1 MPITFEHP
9 GWLLLVLLVIPIWIL
24 SWSSRGG
31 LSPLRTSIVV
41 ALRTLLVLVL
51 AFTLAQPAWE
61 QEGEGVTVAV
71 VLDRSR
77 SVPQPLLERAVAYLQ
92 AAAEGPGRQAGDR
105 IAVVQVGLDAV
116 PTAMPDTMSIIDL
129 SGEPADLSETNLF
142 RGVELAK
149 GLLPQE
155 TANRILLVSDGNET
169 RGSILAAADLARH
182 SRVPIDV
189 LPLEYTHANEVLVDR
204 MLAPARVR
212 QGQAVELTVVLQS
225 QGRATGRLFLLR
237 NGQPMGANGGS
248 GISLSL
254 SGGTHVER
262 VTVDLQGAGP
272 QQFEAVF
279 EADAPSMD
287 ALTRNNRAT
296 AVTFVHGSG
305 SVLIVAEDI
314 AEASALQQAMK
325 QVGIDT
331 EIRAP
336 SSLGS
341 GLVPLLAWD
350 AIVLANVPR
359 WSFTGQQVEA
369 LRVYVHDTG
378 GGLVMTGGPQSFGAG
393 GWIDSPLADA
403 LPVKL
408 DPPANRQILQGAL
421 AMIVHSCEMPQGN
434 YWGQKVAEA
443 AIEALSSLDMVG
455 IVEFV
460 NGTGTV
466 WALPMQ
472 VVGDKLAA
480 MAATR
485 QLRFGD
491 MPEFAP
497 AMQMALQGLQ
507 GVEAG
512 NKHVIIISDGD
523 PQPPT
528 QSLLNAYVDSKITC
542 TTVLVGPH
550 VPTARGTMQ
559 TVAHVTG
566 GEFYIVEDPATLPQ
580 IFIKEAQLVVRSLIQ
595 EGQYQPQRTSALP
608 GPVSGFDSVPMVQG
622 FDLTAA
628 REGLA
633 QTTFTITT
641 DRGTDPLYAWWNFGL
656 GRSIAF
662 TCDIT
667 GRWGADWVGWSS
679 FPSFWEQSLRW
690 VMRPATP
697 SEFMLNTREEEG
709 DVVVELEALEADA
722 GFLNFLQTR
731 ASVIG
736 PSGEVDS
743 LDLQQVGP
751 GRYQGRFRPDATGS
765 HVVNVHFASPSEQ
778 GGVASGNIQ
787 AAVNRSYS
795 DEYRRQTHNAAL
807 LRRVAG
813 ETGGRVLSLDDAV
826 LPNLFDRT
834 QLDVPR
840 SEQPAWAILA
850 IIAAAILI
858 LDVAVRRLA
867 VDGHWMRSL
876 ATDVSTRRGSPSGA
890 ATSLA
895 TWRRTRRSQSR
906 TSKQSTP
913 PKAPTPSISSAPVE
927 PAEPVEPEVD
937 ESTMDMTSR
946 LKAARDRARRQHE
959 EGDGS

>member
-1 MPITFEHP
+1 MPILFEHP
-9 GWLLLVLLVIPIWIL
+9 GWLLLMLLVIPIWIL

-31 LSPLRTSIVV
+31 LSPIRTAIVVLLRTV
-41 ALRTLLVLVL
+41 LVLVL
-51 AFTLAQPAWE
+51 SITLAQPAWE

-77 SVPQPLLERAVAYLQ
+77 SIPPPLLEEAVEWLRSAS
-92 AAAEGPGRQAGDR
+92 EGPGRTSDDR

-116 PTAMPDTMSIIDL
+116 PTAMPDTASIIDL

-142 RGVELAK
+142 RGIELAK

-204 MLAPARVR
+204 LLAPARAR

-237 NGQPMGANGGS
+237 NGQPLGVEGGAG
-248 GISLSL
+248 LPLTL

-262 VTVDLQGAGP
+262 ITVDLQGRGP

-279 EADAPSMD
+279 EADDPSMD
-287 ALTRNNRAT
+287 SLSRNNRGS
-296 AVTFVHGSG
+296 AVTFVDGSG
-305 SVLIVAEDI
+305 SVLIIADDPAEVA
-314 AEASALQQAMK
+314 ALQQAM
-325 QVGIDT
+325 QSVGIET
-331 EIRAP
+331 EVRSP
-336 SSLGS
+336 SMMGS
-341 GLVPLLAWD
+341 GLVPLLSWD

-359 WSFTGQQVEA
+359 WSFTGQQVES
-369 LRVYVHDTG
+369 LRAYVHDTG
-378 GGLVMTGGPQSFGAG
+378 GGLLMTGGPRSFGAG

-434 YWGQKVAEA
+434 YWGQKVAES
-443 AIEALSSLDMVG
+443 AIEALSSLDLVG

-472 VVGDKLAA
+472 IAGDKVAA
-480 MAATR
+480 LTATR
-485 QLRFGD
+485 QLRYGD

-507 GVEAG
+507 AADAG
-512 NKHVIIISDGD
+512 SKHVIIISDGD

-528 QSLLNAYVDSKITC
+528 KSLLNAYVESKVTC

-550 VPTARGTMQ
+550 VPTARGTML
-559 TVAHVTG
+559 TVANVTG
-566 GEFYIVEDPATLPQ
+566 GEFYMVEDPSKLPE
-580 IFIKEAQLVVRSLIQ
+580 IFIKEAQMVVRSLIQ
-595 EGQYQPQRTSALP
+595 EGRYQPERTNSLP
-608 GPVSGFDSVPMVQG
+608 GPVSGFGKVPLIG
-622 FDLTAA
+622 GYDLTAA

-633 QTTFTITT
+633 QTTFTVTT
-641 DRGTDPLYAWWNFGL
+641 ERGTDPLYAWWNFGL

-662 TCDIT
+662 TSDIS
-667 GRWGADWVGWSS
+667 GRWGSEWVEWSS
-679 FPSFWEQSLRW
+679 FAAFWEQSLRW
-690 VMRPATP
+690 AMRPATP
-697 SEFMLNTREEEG
+697 SEFILNTREEDG
-709 DVVVELEALEADA
+709 DVVVDLEALESDA

-731 ASVIG
+731 ASVIQ
-736 PSGEVDS
+736 PTGEVDA
-743 LDLQQVGP
+743 LDLQQIGP

-765 HVVNVHFASPSEQ
+765 HVVNVHFASPSED
-778 GGVASGNIQ
+778 GTVVGGNIQ
-787 AAVNRSYS
+787 AAVDRSYS

-807 LRRVAG
+807 LRRVA
-813 ETGGRVLSLDDAV
+813 EVTGGRVLSLDDAI
-826 LPNLFDRT
+826 LPDLFDRT

-840 SEQPAWAILA
+840 SEQPAWAVLV
-850 IIAAAILI
+850 IIAAGILI

-867 VDGHWMRSL
+867 VDGQWMRSVASD
-876 ATDVSTRRGSPSGA
+876 ATARRGASTGA

-895 TWRRTRRSQSR
+895 AWRRSRRKQTRDA
-906 TSKQSTP
+906 TP
-913 PKAPTPSISSAPVE
+913 GAVESAPPPPSTRQESASTEDV
-927 PAEPVEPEVD
+927 AD
-937 ESTMDMTSR
+937 ESSMDMTSR
-946 LKAARDRARRQHE
+946 LKAARERSRRRRDE
-959 EGDGS
+959 DGGE